1 MGTVRVLSGKAQWR
15 QSQQSELRISLTHT
29 LTLTH
34 TQIDSWQERTDA
46 RQLHMARLLLP
57 IPLINLKCCIW
68 HPWESMLVSA
78 TDKHQQAATY

>member
-15 QSQQSELRISLTHT
+15 QSQQAEPRISHT
-29 LTLTH
+29 DAYRKT
-34 TQIDSWQERTDA
+34 DSWQERTDA

-57 IPLINLKCCIW
+57 IPLIKLKCCIW

-78 TDKHQQAATY
+78 TDKHRQAATY